1 MWWLTFSSNKCWTV
15 SCSESGV
22 QLSGVRTKQ
31 LKTLL
36 GQEFS
41 LSRVWTL
48 SSQEE
53 GLWMWHLGNIKQYAY
68 SLVQR
73 FSQYVNL
80 TSVFSFPSGN
90 QCSRKQLSDQ
100 QWALDTRHR
109 RLEKVGRSESRERG
123 ACYNQLSGHGL
134 AASFNTKLPR
144 NRIWE
149 SSQNK

>member
-36 GQEFS
+36 GQVLTVSS
-41 LSRVWTL
+41 LDNVQSRL
-48 SSQEE
+48 
-53 GLWMWHLGNIKQYAY
+53 LWMWHLENECTFMFKGFLNMLIWPRHFPLREQMQQKAVI
-68 SLVQR
+68 SLCGWWWPVDR
-73 FSQYVNL
+73 EVTGHP
-80 TSVFSFPSGN
+80 TSET
-90 QCSRKQLSDQ
+90 L
-100 QWALDTRHR
+100 R
-109 RLEKVGRSESRERG
+109 RLGRVRG
-123 ACYNQLSGHGL
+123 DCYNQLSGHGL

>member
-1 MWWLTFSSNKCWTV
+1 MFRVGSPTVWCQNKAIKNFTWSGVLTV
-15 SCSESGV
+15 SSLDTV
-22 QLSGVRTKQ
+22 QSRRRIMNVTFGKYQTICV
-31 LKTLL
+31 
-36 GQEFS
+36 
-41 LSRVWTL
+41 LSR
-48 SSQEE
+48 S
-53 GLWMWHLGNIKQYAY
+53 
-68 SLVQR
+68 R

-100 QWALDTRHR
+100 QWSLDTRHR
-109 RLEKVGRSESRERG
+109 RLEKVGRSESRGLG